1 MEKKKII
8 CKSQNIPPT
17 PNPSSDLA
25 GITPKKRKIKPVN
38 YRNPRI
44 TAKPFKKGFNQT
56 DISISFF
63 INCLVCKKA
72 SK

>member
-8 CKSQNIPPT
+8 GKSQNIPPT
-17 PNPSSDLA
+17 PNPSNYLA

-38 YRNPRI
+38 YRNPKL
-44 TAKPFKKGFNQT
+44 TAKQFKKGFIQT

-63 INCLVCKKA
+63 INCLV
-72 SK
+72 